1 MLELRNKGAKKSA
14 QHKAALRFR
23 SLWSLRS
30 DNTVCLVCSCPRS
43 PILLIP
49 FDKISLKYGNIRHTE
64 ALSANFKTIMLEE
77 PKLSTKKIITCLQD
91 SYNLLVSHITFHS
104 LGNDPNSWVY
114 EVDTS
119 NKKYFLKVKKE
130 KIYAPSLEV
139 PRFLK
144 DQGIG
149 EVLAPVKNKEQK
161 LWVCVEEF
169 YLILYLF
176 VEGATG
182 REIGMTQGQWVRF
195 GSVLRKVHSSKLPPE
210 LLQKIRKEN
219 FIPRCA

>member
-1 MLELRNKGAKKSA
+1 
-14 QHKAALRFR
+14 
-23 SLWSLRS
+23 
-30 DNTVCLVCSCPRS
+30 
-43 PILLIP
+43 
-49 FDKISLKYGNIRHTE
+49 
-64 ALSANFKTIMLEE
+64 MLEE